1 MATEARTNAQVM
13 TRVTFIGAILDG
25 FLGVFKIAIGWVSQS
40 HALIADGVHS
50 LSDLGTDALVIL
62 AARWSNEEPD
72 ANHPYG
78 HDRIETIATLVLGS
92 ILLAVAG
99 GILYDSLQR
108 VVDPSIAVDL
118 SVAAFAITIASI
130 VSKEA
135 IYRYTVYY
143 AKKLNS
149 KLLMANAW
157 HSRTD
162 ALSSIAVLVGL
173 VGVSFDALWLDA
185 VAAVV
190 VALLIAKIALGLL
203 WDSMQELI
211 DTALP
216 EDQLMA
222 IREIAMNVPGLR
234 DVHQIRTRTM
244 AGKILVDLHLQVD
257 PRVSVSEGHEI
268 GCWVAS
274 SIRNKFP
281 DVSDITFH
289 IDPEDDADIDRQT
302 PTTLRP
308 LRSEVRNALEQDW
321 VGLCDIQELRLHYLR
336 GKIDIE
342 VLTSTRVAAA
352 ELRSACQ
359 RPWVGQ
365 ISILKSTL
373 K

>member
-1 MATEARTNAQVM
+1 M
-13 TRVTFIGAILDG
+13 
-25 FLGVFKIAIGWVSQS
+25 
-40 HALIADGVHS
+40 
-50 LSDLGTDALVIL
+50 
-62 AARWSNEEPD
+62 
-72 ANHPYG
+72 
-78 HDRIETIATLVLGS
+78 
-92 ILLAVAG
+92 
-99 GILYDSLQR
+99 
-108 VVDPSIAVDL
+108 
-118 SVAAFAITIASI
+118 
-130 VSKEA
+130 SKEA

-308 LRSEVRNALEQDW
+308 GSEVRN
-321 VGLCDIQELRLHYLR
+321 
-336 GKIDIE
+336 
-342 VLTSTRVAAA
+342 
-352 ELRSACQ
+352 
-359 RPWVGQ
+359 
-365 ISILKSTL
+365 
-373 K
+373 

>member
-1 MATEARTNAQVM
+1 MRWL
-13 TRVTFIGAILDG
+13 F
-25 FLGVFKIAIGWVSQS
+25 WS
-40 HALIADGVHS
+40 
-50 LSDLGTDALVIL
+50 
-62 AARWSNEEPD
+62 ARWSNEEPD

-118 SVAAFAITIASI
+118 GVAAFAITIASI

-185 VAAVV
+185 VLAVV

-222 IREIAMNVPGLR
+222 IREIAMECAWTSRCSSDTNSNDGW
-234 DVHQIRTRTM
+234 
-244 AGKILVDLHLQVD
+244 KD
-257 PRVSVSEGHEI
+257 P
-268 GCWVAS
+268 C
-274 SIRNKFP
+274 
-281 DVSDITFH
+281 
-289 IDPEDDADIDRQT
+289 
-302 PTTLRP
+302 
-308 LRSEVRNALEQDW
+308 
-321 VGLCDIQELRLHYLR
+321 
-336 GKIDIE
+336 
-342 VLTSTRVAAA
+342 
-352 ELRSACQ
+352 
-359 RPWVGQ
+359 
-365 ISILKSTL
+365 
-373 K
+373 

>member
-1 MATEARTNAQVM
+1 MATEARTNAQVI
-13 TRVTFIGAILDG
+13 TRVTLLGAILDG
-25 FLGVFKIAIGWVSQS
+25 LLGVFKIAIGSVSQS

-118 SVAAFAITIASI
+118 GVAAFAITIASI
-130 VSKEA
+130 VSKEV

-222 IREIAMNVPGLR
+222 IRESAMNVPGLR

-274 SIRNKFP
+274 SIRSEFP
-281 DVSDITFH
+281 DVLDITFH
-289 IDPEDDADIDRQT
+289 IDPEDDADIDQQT
-302 PTTLRP
+302 PTKLRP
-308 LRSEVRNALEQDW
+308 LRSEVRHALEQDW
-321 VGLCDIQELRLHYLR
+321 GGLCDIQDLRLHYLR

-342 VLTSTRVAAA
+342 VLTPTRITAA
-352 ELRSACQ
+352 ELRSASQ

-365 ISILKSTL
+365 ISILKTTV
-373 K
+373 